1 MTYNLAAAAH
11 RERVIS
17 SAIGRVTMY
26 PCRGCPSWLDEEARQ
41 VGRLDAQGDR
51 LVAFEVPFGAI
62 FVVCVTS
69 IRGSAAWYVGE
80 IKPKH
85 IAAAEHE
92 IAAEDRRRASVE
104 PFCACGRRVSECDRS
119 RAGCRR

>member
-26 PCRGCPSWLDEEARQ
+26 PSRGFPAWLDESAIR
-41 VGRLDAQGDR
+41 VGHLDAQGDR
-51 LVAFEVPFGAI
+51 LVAFEVPSGAI

-69 IRGSAAWYVGE
+69 IRGAAAWYVGE

-85 IAAAEHE
+85 LAAAEHE
-92 IAAEDRRRASVE
+92 IAVADRRRASAE
-104 PFCACGRRVSECDRS
+104 PFCACGRRVSECDGS